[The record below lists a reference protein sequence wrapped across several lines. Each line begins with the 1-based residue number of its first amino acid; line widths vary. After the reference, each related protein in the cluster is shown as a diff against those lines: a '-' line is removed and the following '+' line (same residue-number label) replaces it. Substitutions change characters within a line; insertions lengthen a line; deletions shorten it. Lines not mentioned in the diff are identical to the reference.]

1 MPFQKSQ
8 IQDVQMTH
16 FDVAAFSQKQH
27 FKPNWQCVID
37 AENQI
42 FFTQL
47 HSSMGMMRE
56 GMYYYQL
63 IIKDREILVQ
73 YDNGIVRITKH
84 DADPVYFGDKLES
97 LVYEAFEALCDEQV
111 RFQLW
116 KDSDRVTWW

>member
-1 MPFQKSQ
+1 MPFQKAQ

-16 FDVAAFSQKQH
+16 FDVVAFAQKQH
-27 FKPNWQCVID
+27 SDPKRACAID

-47 HSSMGMMRE
+47 NSSMGMMRE

-73 YDNGIVRITKH
+73 YDDGIVRITKH
-84 DADPVYFGDKLES
+84 DADPVYFGDKLEH
-97 LVYEAFEALCDEQV
+97 LVREAFEVLCDEQINLQPWTE
-111 RFQLW
+111 F
-116 KDSDRVTWW
+116 DRVKWW